1 VETHAGC
8 IVNDPARV
16 APLRVVVRSLARAGV
31 SAGMGLADEA
41 GKIGF
46 FHRWNLI
53 AAPKP

>member
-8 IVNDPARV
+8 VVNDPARV

-31 SAGMGLADEA
+31 SVGMGLADEA